1 MDFKIIKEKNIKI
14 SLEENGEILGTAT
27 CYFEGTPEYEGKKI
41 GTIGEFEAKS
51 KEYGVTIL
59 KKCEEILKEK
69 NINFI
74 VAPMNGNT
82 WKKYRTLKYSNGDPL
97 FLLENVNEIKYNE
110 ILLDAGFEEIDR
122 YTSTKGNLDDAY
134 IGESLN
140 LLENNLKKENI
151 LIREFNKKDYKTD
164 LTKIYDISAKSFK
177 RNPFYTE
184 IPKEEFIS
192 QYEKYLELIKEE
204 FILIAEKNGEE
215 IGFIFCIPNF
225 NELKENGKLDTIIV
239 KTVAVLPGYEKFAIG
254 NILLNKIAKKA
265 KLANFKNWIFAF
277 MYENNTSQK
286 MAKRNKTKLIREYSL
301 YGKSLE
307 KNQHLASLSCG

>member
-1 MDFKIIKEKNIKI
+1 MDFKIIKEKDIKI
-14 SLEENGEILGTAT
+14 NLEENGEILGTAT

-97 FLLENVNEIKYNE
+97 FLLENVNGIEYNE

-134 IGESLN
+134 MGESLN

-151 LIREFNKKDYKTD
+151 LIREFNKKDYKID
-164 LTKIYDISAKSFK
+164 LTKIYNISAKSFK

-254 NILLNKIAKKA
+254 NILLKEIAKKA

-286 MAKRNKTKLIREYSL
+286 MAKRNKTKLIRSYAL
-301 YGKSLE
+301 YGKSL
-307 KNQHLASLSCG
+307 